1 MRRTESK
8 MKVEKKKLGTLE
20 KCYCVQRLVFEGKE
34 HLLIAAEKQDACQ
47 LFNIEGEYEETIWE
61 QPGGTMSMVQV
72 PESDGVF
79 LATHKFYS
87 PNDSKEAKI
96 VCVSPE
102 NHGWNV
108 NTIKELPFVHRFD
121 ILKRNGVQYLIA
133 CTIKSDHQYKEDWTS
148 PGKVYAGVLPS
159 DLSSYSEENQVALT
173 VIQDGMTKNHGYYK
187 VECDG
192 QESAIISCQEGIF
205 RFTPPVAPD
214 KEWEIKKLLDVSAS
228 DAVLMDLDGDGKK
241 ELIVIAPFHGEQILI
256 YKEEGDTFEKVYE
269 CEEPL
274 EFAHAICG
282 GIIGGR
288 PAVVIGHRKGK
299 RNLYLFFWDA
309 KKKKFVHEVI
319 DEDCGSAN
327 VIHFKREGKD
337 FLVATNREINEIAM
351 YQIGE

>member
-1 MRRTESK
+1 

-159 DLSSYSEENQVALT
+159 DLSSYSEDNQVALT

-256 YKEEGDTFEKVYE
+256 YKEEGDTFEKV
-269 CEEPL
+269 
-274 EFAHAICG
+274 
-282 GIIGGR
+282 
-288 PAVVIGHRKGK
+288 VIGHRKGK

>member
-159 DLSSYSEENQVALT
+159 DLSSYSEDNQVALT

-205 RFTPPVAPD
+205 RFTQPVAPD

-256 YKEEGDTFEKVYE
+256 YKEEGDPFEKVYE